1 MDILIEEF
9 QENIWAVALD
19 KGRIDGL
26 EIDPHNEEVRYG
38 SIYWAKVERID
49 RSLDAAF
56 LDLDGQNQGILYNR
70 DTRIQDES
78 GKWIKGGE
86 KPIGKILQPGTFVA
100 VQAKTAYLSQFEGEQ
115 AYSEDKIPQMSM
127 DISIAGRYLIYC
139 PLMQKNQLSQRIRGK
154 KLRAQMEE
162 MMEALHDM
170 RGFILR
176 SAAADMQTDILQRE
190 GKIISAIWGEISAFF
205 NGDSPN
211 LIALGPDSIQRI
223 LSDHAMNPIDRIEIV
238 TMDHFTQIEDWCS
251 IFAPDLVTKIS
262 PVELNDATQ
271 DLALFE
277 YRDILGQI
285 ESLCHEYA
293 ILPSGGNIIIQP
305 TAALTAIDINKGGD
319 SRSHLSVNLEA
330 AQQIVR
336 QIRLRNIGG
345 IITVD
350 FLNMKADDQKTLL
363 KALDDLTYK
372 DPCTVQIHGFTKL
385 GLLEMTRKRRTPPL
399 HDRFVGLEL

>member
-56 LDLDGQNQGILYNR
+56 LDLDGDNKGIIYNS
-70 DTRIQDES
+70 DVRIQDDS
-78 GKWIKGGE
+78 GKWIKGGAQ
-86 KPIGKILQPGTFVA
+86 PIGKVLQSGNYIA
-100 VQAKTAYLSQFEGEQ
+100 VQAKTAYLAQFEGEQ
-115 AYSEDKIPQMSM
+115 SYSEDKIPQMSM

-139 PLMQKNQLSQRIRGK
+139 PLMQNNQLSQRIRGK
-154 KLRAQMEE
+154 KLRAQMDE
-162 MMEALHDM
+162 MMEALQDM

-190 GKIISAIWGEISAFF
+190 GKIISAIWSEISAFF
-205 NGDSPN
+205 SGDSPC

-262 PVELNDATQ
+262 PVEMEEATQ

-285 ESLCHEYA
+285 EALCHEYA
-293 ILPSGGNIIIQP
+293 MLPNGGNIIIQP
-305 TAALTAIDINKGGD
+305 TAALTAIDINKGSD
-319 SRSHLSVNLEA
+319 KRSHLAANIEA
-330 AQQIVR
+330 AQEIAR
-336 QIRLRNIGG
+336 QIRLRNTGG

-350 FLNMKADDQKTLL
+350 FLKMKQADQKHLL
-363 KALDDLTYK
+363 KTLDELTYE